1 MSLPSDGIFGPVSDH
16 PELGTDI
23 EAALNGLVESGRY
36 ETREQVLREGVRLV
50 QDRETRLA
58 RIDAAV
64 SRGIEDAE
72 AGHSEDA
79 EIALTRLRRTYEA
92 IAAKPAA

>member
-1 MSLPSDGIFGPVSDH
+1 VDDYSK
-16 PELGTDI
+16 LGADT
-23 EAALNGLVESGRY
+23 EAAMDGLVESGRY
-36 ETREQVLREGVRLV
+36 PTREDVLREGVRLV
-50 QDRETRLA
+50 QDREARLA

-72 AGHSEDA
+72 AGRSNDA
-79 EIALTRLRRTYEA
+79 GIVLERLRGKYEA